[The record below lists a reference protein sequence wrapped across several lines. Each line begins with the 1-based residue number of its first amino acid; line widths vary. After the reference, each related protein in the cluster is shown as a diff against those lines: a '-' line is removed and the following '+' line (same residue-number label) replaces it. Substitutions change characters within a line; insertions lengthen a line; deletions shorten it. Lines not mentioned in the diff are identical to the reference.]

1 MNRNK
6 LLQWLPVVVFIL
18 VLVLLQTD
26 FAFAQ
31 CPMCR
36 AAAEA
41 NIKEGGRHALGL
53 NAGIMY
59 LFIAPYAIVATLGF
73 LWWRNNR
80 KVSRE
85 TQAINGSN
93 NAG

>member
-1 MNRNK
+1 MKRNK
-6 LLQWLPVVVFIL
+6 LLRWLPVVVVIL
-18 VLVLLQTD
+18 VLVLLQTN
-26 FAFAQ
+26 FALAQ

-36 AAAEA
+36 AAAESS
-41 NIKEGGRHALGL
+41 IKEGGKHALGL

-59 LFIAPYAIVATLGF
+59 LFLTPYIIVATLGL

-85 TQAINGSN
+85 AQQ
-93 NAG
+93 